1 LSEISDSPPKKDI
14 TVESSYRV
22 LCLMSH
28 TGGGH
33 KASAQ
38 ALKDGFEC
46 IYGNFFFIL
55 ILDY

>member
-46 IYGNFFFIL
+46 IYGNFFL
-55 ILDY
+55 S